1 MAGWCW
7 RVMRW
12 RCGRWGGAGVGGVDM
27 YTERAGACAGKSRGA
42 CVLLVDCS
50 IFNRL
55 ISGCIF
61 RACFAALRVER
72 QRERATETHTHTLR
86 Q

>member
-1 MAGWCW
+1 M
-7 RVMRW
+7 
-12 RCGRWGGAGVGGVDM
+12 GGVDI

-42 CVLLVDCS
+42 RVLLVDCS

-61 RACFAALRVER
+61 RACFAALKVER
-72 QRERATETHTHTLR
+72 EREREQQKRIHTR
-86 Q
+86 SDSERGRDGGRS